1 MYEEDLKKL
10 QNVGMRLTVPT
21 DVLKAVVSHLDK
33 QLAGQKAQRSGDRI
47 VYDLDS
53 FFSFV
58 MDKRY
63 REFFV
68 DVFEREFNHHACSLI
83 VMRSMV
89 ISMIESRWQTHP
101 SIYFAARR
109 AEMIEFYG
117 IV

>member
-1 MYEEDLKKL
+1 MYEENLKKL
-10 QNVGMRLTVPT
+10 QNVGMRLTVPKS
-21 DVLKAVVSHLDK
+21 VLQSVVK
-33 QLAGQKAQRSGDRI
+33 
-47 VYDLDS
+47 
-53 FFSFV
+53 V
-58 MDKRY
+58 MDRHLETPKARGCGDIDIFDLEKFFRFITTTAY

-68 DVFEREFNHHACSLI
+68 DVFEREFNDHACSLI

-109 AEMIEFYG
+109 AQLIEFYG